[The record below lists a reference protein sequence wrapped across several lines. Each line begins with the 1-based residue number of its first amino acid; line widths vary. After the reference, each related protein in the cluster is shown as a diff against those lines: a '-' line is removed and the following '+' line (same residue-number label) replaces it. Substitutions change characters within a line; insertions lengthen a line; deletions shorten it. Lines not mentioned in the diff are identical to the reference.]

1 MIKSHPSEQLLVGY
15 VAGEL
20 TPAML
25 MVVGTHVDMCPHCQ
39 QQVQD
44 IEEQLAQKVM
54 QNSSRVSSQ
63 LSIAEADAMLE
74 RIFNSQQGIQQPV
87 AHEVNNLIS
96 LDGKRFTLPPTLARN
111 SRHIGEWQHMVSH
124 LWRAPV
130 QVDEEQPLNLIYMSE
145 GAQVPEH
152 THKGQEATVVINGV
166 FHDEFDEYRDG
177 DFILLDGHHKHTPAT
192 QAEDC
197 LTLAT
202 LDAPMQ
208 FTSGISRLL
217 NPFSSLFFR

>member
-1 MIKSHPSEQLLVGY
+1 MIKSHPTEQLLLSY
-15 VAGEL
+15 VTGDLA
-20 TPAML
+20 PAML
-25 MVVGTHVDMCPHCQ
+25 VMVGTHVDMCRHCQ
-39 QQVQD
+39 HQVTD
-44 IEEQLAQKVM
+44 IQEQLALKTFGSKSDVQELHE
-54 QNSSRVSSQ
+54 STS
-63 LSIAEADAMLE
+63 DAMLE
-74 RIFNSQQGIQQPV
+74 AIFNSPQPLV
-87 AHEVNNLIS
+87 TATPAQRDFVS
-96 LDGKRFTLPPTLARN
+96 LEGKRFQLPATLARN
-111 SRHIGEWQHMVSH
+111 SRHIGEWQHMVSK

-130 QVDEEQPLNLIYMSE
+130 KVGDDQVLNLVYMSE

-152 THKGQEATVVINGV
+152 THKGHEATLVINGV
-166 FHDEFDEYRDG
+166 FHDEYDEYSNG
-177 DFILLDGHHKHTPAT
+177 DFVLLDSGHKHTPQT